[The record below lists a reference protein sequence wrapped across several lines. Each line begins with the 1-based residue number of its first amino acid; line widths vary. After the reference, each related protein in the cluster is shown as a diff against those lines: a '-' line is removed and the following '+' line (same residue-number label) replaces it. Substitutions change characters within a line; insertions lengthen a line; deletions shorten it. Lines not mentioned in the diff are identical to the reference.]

1 LYNKQKRR
9 QPVFS
14 DQEAAAMMLGDDS
27 DIDWNDCNDSLLQ
40 MQESMVDPLQVAQE
54 IYQLQ
59 DDDTDP
65 NPNVQAETTAST
77 SQPSS
82 MNTSNSASSITV
94 PPVPSSSVSQQPSTT
109 SSLPSATPTS
119 NSYRVPIPFTQHI
132 GPTQLLDSDS
142 TPLNFF
148 LQIFGKTTFQHIAD
162 QSNLYAAQNPPPF
175 RYKWVDT
182 NKDEIMLLIGI
193 ILATRIHRLPS
204 WEDYWSQNPILGAPG
219 IIMGMPITRFKALMK
234 CLHLNDMQFHHY
246 STWTTWL

>member
-1 LYNKQKRR
+1 MSKPK
-9 QPVFS
+9 
-14 DQEAAAMMLGDDS
+14 
-27 DIDWNDCNDSLLQ
+27 LQ
-40 MQESMVDPLQVAQE
+40 LAPANHHPSAHQIL
-54 IYQLQ
+54 
-59 DDDTDP
+59 
-65 NPNVQAETTAST
+65 TASSLT
-77 SQPSS
+77 
-82 MNTSNSASSITV
+82 
-94 PPVPSSSVSQQPSTT
+94 VPSSSVSQPPSTT